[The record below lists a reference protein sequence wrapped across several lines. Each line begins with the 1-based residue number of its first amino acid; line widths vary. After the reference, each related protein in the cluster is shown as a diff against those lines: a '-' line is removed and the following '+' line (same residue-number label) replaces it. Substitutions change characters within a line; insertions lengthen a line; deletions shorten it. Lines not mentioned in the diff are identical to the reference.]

1 MQLQRLQFFTQILS
15 FFGISGACQFSSQLI
30 DLKLYLQPFTEHF
43 LSGINISNNAV
54 FCLLGLLLKNIA
66 VRMTGDR
73 SRKHTKKQDW
83 HTFFHGIIPDSLTI
97 KSHWGKPT
105 G

>member
-1 MQLQRLQFFTQILS
+1 TQILS

-43 LSGINISNNAV
+43 LSGINIRNNAV

-97 KSHWGKPT
+97 KSHWE
-105 G
+105 